1 MKFIQLMEEY
11 FGIIIGVILGV
22 AVAAMWIGFM
32 APEGL
37 IEGFTERIMQLGFD
51 KLIELFD

>member
-37 IEGFTERIMQLGFD
+37 IEGFTEQIMQLGFD